1 MIKLGISD
9 LDTLRAK
16 LDQVL
21 KAMLGPDELVQRW
34 WTVPNRA
41 FNDRTPLDVFDS
53 NPDAVVSY
61 VLGHASGDYY

>member
-1 MIKLGISD
+1 MIKLGIRD

-21 KAMLGPDELVQRW
+21 KAMLGSDELVQRW

-41 FNDRTPLDVFDS
+41 FNDQTPLDVFDS
-53 NPDAVVSY
+53 KPNAVVSY
-61 VLGHASGDYY
+61 ILGHASGDYH

>member
-1 MIKLGISD
+1 MIKLGIND

-21 KAMLGPDELVQRW
+21 KAMLGSDELVRRW

-41 FNDRTPLDVFDS
+41 VNNQTPLDVFDIKT
-53 NPDAVVSY
+53 DTVVSY
-61 VLGHASGDYY
+61 ILGHASGDYY